1 MKNFKILMHIV
12 ILFGAIIL
20 FINVTYGWYVA
31 NDKVDASGIEATT
44 EDQNMTYTIEY
55 YNGTSYVNNL
65 NSISNAFPGSVSY
78 FRVKIEGTDL
88 EPNDYNYEMTISS
101 VSSKI
106 TDNTIKVTNSTVTYD
121 SVKLYDIENNK
132 VTYASKTLYNVSGT
146 SLTLCD
152 YKIESVYK
160 LYSNCAYNDTLPDTA
175 NTLTETINISK
186 DMIKKDTNYY
196 YYFALEFNEEASLVK
211 LNDTLSVS
219 NPYMFQT
226 LVINSIK
233 IERLDS

>member
-12 ILFGAIIL
+12 ILLGAIIL
-20 FINVTYGWYVA
+20 FINVTYGWYIA
-31 NDKVDASGIEATT
+31 NDKVDASGIEART

-78 FRVKIEGTDL
+78 FRIKIEGADL
-88 EPNDYNYEMTISS
+88 KPSDYNYEMTISS

-106 TDNTIKVTNSTVTYD
+106 TENTLEVTNTTVTYD

-146 SLTLCD
+146 SLTLGD

-160 LYSNCAYNDTLPDTA
+160 LYSNCANSDTLPKTSYALTD
-175 NTLTETINISK
+175 TLTISK
-186 DMIKKDTNYY
+186 NMIKEDTNYY
-196 YYFALEFNEEASLVK
+196 YYFALEFNEEASLVQIS
-211 LNDTLSVS
+211 DTQSVS